1 MKPGVQ
7 TSEFSVMAFL
17 EMIGMYALS
26 NTNANIQ
33 AIGLIGMFAV
43 AMSYIWTRG
52 HIKANQP
59 E

>member
-1 MKPGVQ
+1 MKPGIQ

-17 EMIGMYALS
+17 EMVGAYALA
-26 NTNANIQ
+26 NPNANIQ

-52 HIKANQP
+52 HVKASQ
-59 E
+59 